1 MSLSM
6 MGQPMLVINSYK
18 AAVDLLDKR
27 SSIYSERPKP
37 PSAEYIGYTTVFPLL
52 GNGDNF
58 KDQRRMI
65 TQTIGTRA
73 QVEGFWPL
81 HKHVTHKFL
90 AALLYEPDDFM
101 GHIRK

>member
-1 MSLSM
+1 M

-18 AAVDLLDKR
+18 VAVDLLDKR
-27 SSIYSERPKP
+27 SSIYSERPRP

-52 GNGDNF
+52 GNGENF
-58 KDQRRMI
+58 RDQRRMI

-73 QVEGFWPL
+73 QVERFWPL
-81 HKHVTHKFL
+81 HKHVAHKFL
-90 AALLYEPDDFM
+90 ADLLDDPDNFG